1 MRMLMLLVSLVV
13 AAGVADTPAYS
24 VTGKGFQIYLCSD
37 QGAWVFLAPEAT
49 LYLNG
54 VEVGHHSKGPT
65 WTWKDGSAITGKIL
79 TTTPAPSPTEDI
91 PWLSLE
97 ATPVAGPVAGKI
109 GALSAIVLVRRTETH
124 GGVAP
129 ATGCD
134 EDHKG
139 AVTRVPYTATYS
151 FWTK

>member
-1 MRMLMLLVSLVV
+1 MRMLMLVASLVV
-13 AAGVADTPAYS
+13 AAGVADTPAYT
-24 VTGKGFQIYLCSD
+24 VTGKGYQVYVCSD
-37 QGAWVFLAPEAT
+37 QGAWMFQAPEAT

-54 VEVGHHSKGPT
+54 AEVGHHGKGPT
-65 WTWKDGSAITGKIL
+65 WTWMDGSAITGKLL
-79 TTTPAPSPTEDI
+79 TTTAAPSPTEDI

-97 ATPVAGPVAGKI
+97 ATPVPGKS

-129 ATGCD
+129 VTGCD
-134 EDHKG
+134 ADHKG
-139 AVTRVPYTATYS
+139 VVTKVPYTATYA